1 MKAETTARI
10 EQYRNELPRK
20 REKIFAAAMMLAI
33 AIISAAS
40 ATYAWITLSASPEVT
55 SIDTTVAANGSLEIA
70 MANGTGAAPGRSAAG
85 DSTGK
90 DSNVV
95 RANTTWG
102 NLVNLSDPSYG
113 LANVVLRPAA
123 LNSTTGLL
131 TNPLY
136 GVEYGDDGRVT
147 GTVNGDDFAYT
158 YYDPGATTAGG
169 MFLVDLKGEHL
180 GVRAIST
187 VKYENLEGAEQMNEL
202 LKAANSSLTTAKTNY
217 AKITDETKEP
227 GKSYIN
233 SLQGLIQVYAQNVID
248 KKSTSTLDVTM
259 YVPDL
264 YEMVQDVYDNV
275 MLKTGESYVHMANL
289 YDVLTENKH
298 NGEWFVGTNAL
309 EELITAYNRGD
320 KQLEGFIKAAVGFKQ
335 FVTDYQAFQTYLK
348 KGAKDDF
355 SDLTTDQQ
363 KKSLAYWAYQAQSGS
378 TVYWSNINTQINWL
392 CDISTATV
400 DGYTLS
406 GLSNMNT
413 AMKVLKGANPHSAV
427 LHKGVIQRLE
437 KRLGQ
442 HMKPKITI
450 TVDPAGLGT
459 IGALAGKQTLDAI
472 VTTDAGDPYDAPTDI
487 EAIKKL
493 NTGSFRGDTATA
505 EDTHA
510 LAVDLWL
517 RTNAGASA
525 TVTATTENG
534 TDTDGKSYTK
544 TTEPLR
550 AYLTLEGK
558 VRIQEVSERATIKA
572 PDGNTYDA
580 FTGTGTVEGQKVE
593 VVAYQ
598 KNGKYYYI
606 DDGNVETEIPSEW
619 NLSYTPKMDTREVV
633 VGYDGVN
640 RVWSDTQMA
649 PYEVEGAT
657 STTQGGG
664 SCYTFYASTE
674 ADQKRFLDLL
684 GSMRVAFI
692 DGDGNLIGAA
702 TMDTEHYYAENG
714 KVTVPLALD
723 KTSAV
728 KLGVDKDGDAVYGLM
743 PLVKNAATRVT
754 AIVYLDGQKLTNQMV
769 LASGDIQGNLNV
781 QFGSCT
787 AYKIT
792 TVTQTGEKD
801 SEGNPITTT
810 TVEYTQEGSA
820 NEPIENEP
828 VMTETIKVS
837 ATLTGSTDVDFDPD
851 KPHSVGVNVKVEGSA
866 DPRNVYVRF
875 IRAISSTQGVQQD
888 IVTLSGNGADWTGT
902 MTFDKPGNYVLRTV
916 WVNGVEYD
924 LSHDPLT
931 VAVKGASV
939 SSLTC
944 DAITSGS
951 FARIM
956 QSGSSFK
963 TNMTLGFTT
972 SKQTPSRVNG
982 IFMDEDGR
990 QVNVPFYLEGG
1001 NWKGTATFYTSGVYT
1016 MRYVEIDGEQF
1027 EISENLQPTL
1037 ELQLGLKSGT
1047 RISAS
1052 AETQQK
1058 LLDMAPAG
1066 MTVTPTRFVLDP
1078 SKGGKDGVTLTVTT
1092 KLYDNTGAEIKG
1104 LSGVSIYYSRV
1115 GSVTGGLDA
1124 DLTWN
1129 ASSNAYVGEF
1139 HIGTAGTFRFS
1150 KIVITQASDVSTIT
1164 AATADTNSIQVMPP
1178 DDAQYMQGDLHTA
1191 RYQYAP
1197 NKDARMTVA
1206 IAYSSAA
1213 AEVKAVIAAANGA
1226 EYTVQGALGVE
1237 DTAHMTDGIT
1247 SINLWNFELP
1257 KEESTG
1263 LQEGRWTLKAIT
1275 LYGVYYDGRYYDE
1288 ETGVTVDVAAENITT
1303 KVVNNIVVTLSG
1315 NSQNFTGY
1323 FMDDHKVNDFTV
1335 TVADYEGQ
1343 AIEAITVD
1351 NVKVSYTRGQV
1362 SLDTYGYTSDAPSPQ
1377 ITGTGSPKNGSATE
1391 YHISEMNFQMAGAY
1405 KSAEVT
1411 LTINGVS
1418 GTAGKVNGVVL
1429 KYMVNGKASDTCPQ
1443 FDVKWTAPN
1452 VTVTGVSPGTSE
1464 KLTIGASGY
1473 NYEDN
1478 VWNYFEDHLLTVYS
1492 YYTRTTALGQH
1503 QCKLS
1508 EATLKI
1514 TNAGS
1519 RVSKAE
1525 ITYSWTSNGG
1535 TWKNSWTFNSDKSTD
1550 TSTIGA
1556 GDNEWWGSY
1565 GSRRD
1570 ITGTVSLATGEK
1582 IAYSFAGG
1590 LTISTIKMTCD
1601 GKDYIVK
1608 LSEPLVIRQASA
1620 TLPASL
1626 KYEANSDFPEF
1637 SVSGYTSIGGTGVPV
1652 TVTLPNSDQKI
1663 THTEIVNVDGGS
1675 TPVKTETQKFYVLE
1689 SDNIDA
1695 LKKEDAGKGK
1705 TQTRTQKL
1713 KEYTRTIQTDTVKA
1727 TQETYEVTY
1736 QLDGWTI
1743 YARTY
1748 KEGVGTWN
1756 SQGTFKKAGSTF
1768 TGNGVYKAVPHFKV
1782 VEKVLKS
1789 SNPQELQRIT
1799 TTDVFTTTVSRSQ
1812 TRSAKGWGVYWW
1824 GDWSNWNAYAAATI
1838 QDKSYVL
1845 SNPKIEWK

>member
-40 ATYAWITLSASPEVT
+40 ATYAWVTLSASPEVT

-85 DSTGK
+85 DSTGT

-123 LNSTTGLL
+123 LNGTTGLL
-131 TNPLY
+131 SNPLY

-147 GTVNGDDFAYT
+147 GMVVGDDFAYT
-158 YYDPGATTAGG
+158 YYDPNATSTSG

-187 VKYENLEGAEQMNEL
+187 VKYENLEGMEQMNEL
-202 LKAANSSLTTAKTNY
+202 LNAANSSLNTAKDNY
-217 AKITDETKEP
+217 AKITDEKKEP

-248 KKSTSTLDVTM
+248 KKPTNTLDVTM

-264 YEMVQDVYDNV
+264 YKMVQDVYDNV

-298 NGEWFVGTNAL
+298 NGEWFVGTNAV
-309 EELITAYNRGD
+309 EELITAYKKNT
-320 KQLEGFIKAAVGFKQ
+320 LPEGFTKAAVGFKQ

-406 GLSNMNT
+406 GLSNMST
-413 AMKVLKGANPHSAV
+413 ALKVLQGDNPHSAV

-450 TVDPAGLGT
+450 TVDPAGLGG
-459 IGALAGKQTLDAI
+459 IAALAGKQTLDAI

-572 PDGNTYDA
+572 PDGNTYEA
-580 FTGTGTVEGQKVE
+580 FTGTGTVGGQEIKKVT
-593 VVAYQ
+593 YQ
-598 KNGKYYYI
+598 KEDGKYYYI
-606 DDGNVETEIPSEW
+606 DVNDAETEVPSEW
-619 NLSYTPKMDTREVV
+619 NLSYEPKMDTREVV

-692 DGDGNLIGAA
+692 DGEGNLIGAA
-702 TMDTEHYYAENG
+702 TMDTEHYYPENG

-792 TVTQTGEKD
+792 TVTQTGETD
-801 SEGNPITTT
+801 NEGNPITTT
-810 TVEYTQEGSA
+810 TVEYTQEGNA

-837 ATLTGSTDVDFDPD
+837 ATLTGSTDVEFDPN

-902 MTFDKPGNYVLRTV
+902 MTFNKPGNYVLRTV

-924 LSHDPLT
+924 LSHDPLK

-951 FARIM
+951 FARVM

-1027 EISENLQPTL
+1027 EISKNLQPTL

-1092 KLYDNTGAEIKG
+1092 KLYDNTGAEITG
-1104 LSGVSIYYSRV
+1104 LSGVKIYYSRV

-1150 KIVITQASDVSTIT
+1150 KIVITQASGVSTIT

-1178 DDAQYMQGDLHTA
+1178 DDAQYMQGDRHTA
-1191 RYQYAP
+1191 SYQYAP

-1213 AEVKAVIAAANGA
+1213 ARVEAVIAAANGK
-1226 EYTVQGALGVE
+1226 EYTVQGVLGVE
-1237 DTAHMTDGIT
+1237 DADHMTDDIT

-1263 LQEGRWTLKAIT
+1263 LQEGRWTLKTIT

-1288 ETGVTVDVAAENITT
+1288 ENGVTVDVAAENITT

-1315 NSQNFTGY
+1315 NSQSFTGY

-1343 AIEAITVD
+1343 AIEGIGTVSDIT
-1351 NVKVSYTRGQV
+1351 VSYTRGAV
-1362 SLDTYGYTSDAPSPQ
+1362 GLNSEYGYEGGGTKPVVNSTSTLKSGSQTTYQ
-1377 ITGTGSPKNGSATE
+1377 IGELNVQE
-1391 YHISEMNFQMAGAY
+1391 AGPYTNAI
-1405 KSAEVT
+1405 VQ
-1411 LTINGVS
+1411 LRLGGDTI
-1418 GTAGKVNGVVL
+1418 TAGKDGTGTVL
-1429 KYMVNGKASDTCPQ
+1429 KYVVGGKASDNVPQ
-1443 FDVKWTAPN
+1443 FKVTWKSPDVKFTETDPAVNTKFNGDTNGDKSNVEAVYNQIRADKSSTVNLGKGESGYYMESHYKASYSSCLGTITSYTQSKATAQLSNAGDKFTKATFTVPSKNYPN
-1452 VTVTGVSPGTSE
+1452 KNFDMVFSFTQSSLSNKQNVGGKDGDSRRVLGTTTASTIVLEYNGTS
-1464 KLTIGASGY
+1464 
-1473 NYEDN
+1473 
-1478 VWNYFEDHLLTVYS
+1478 
-1492 YYTRTTALGQH
+1492 YT
-1503 QCKLS
+1503 
-1508 EATLKI
+1508 
-1514 TNAGS
+1514 
-1519 RVSKAE
+1519 
-1525 ITYSWTSNGG
+1525 
-1535 TWKNSWTFNSDKSTD
+1535 
-1550 TSTIGA
+1550 
-1556 GDNEWWGSY
+1556 
-1565 GSRRD
+1565 
-1570 ITGTVSLATGEK
+1570 
-1582 IAYSFAGG
+1582 
-1590 LTISTIKMTCD
+1590 
-1601 GKDYIVK
+1601 VK
-1608 LSEPLVIRQASA
+1608 LA
-1620 TLPASL
+1620 
-1626 KYEANSDFPEF
+1626 
-1637 SVSGYTSIGGTGVPV
+1637 
-1652 TVTLPNSDQKI
+1652 
-1663 THTEIVNVDGGS
+1663 H
-1675 TPVKTETQKFYVLE
+1675 
-1689 SDNIDA
+1689 
-1695 LKKEDAGKGK
+1695 
-1705 TQTRTQKL
+1705 
-1713 KEYTRTIQTDTVKA
+1713 
-1727 TQETYEVTY
+1727 
-1736 QLDGWTI
+1736 QLD
-1743 YARTY
+1743 
-1748 KEGVGTWN
+1748 V
-1756 SQGTFKKAGSTF
+1756 
-1768 TGNGVYKAVPHFKV
+1768 H
-1782 VEKVLKS
+1782 
-1789 SNPQELQRIT
+1789 NP
-1799 TTDVFTTTVSRSQ
+1799 
-1812 TRSAKGWGVYWW
+1812 
-1824 GDWSNWNAYAAATI
+1824 N
-1838 QDKSYVL
+1838 
-1845 SNPKIEWK
+1845 

>member
-40 ATYAWITLSASPEVT
+40 ATYAWVTLSASPEVT

-70 MANGTGAAPGRSAAG
+70 MANSTGAAPGRSTAG

-158 YYDPGATTAGG
+158 YYDPNATSAGG

-248 KKSTSTLDVTM
+248 KKPTSTLDVTI

-264 YEMVQDVYDNV
+264 YEMVQDAYDNV
-275 MLKTGESYVHMANL
+275 MLKTGESYVYMANL
-289 YDVLTENKH
+289 YDVLKGDNQ
-298 NGEWFVGTNAL
+298 GQWFVGTNAL
-309 EELITAYNRGD
+309 EDLIAAYKGNT
-320 KQLEGFIKAAVGFKQ
+320 LPEGFTKAAVGFKQ

-355 SDLTTDQQ
+355 SDLTPDQQ

-378 TVYWSNINTQINWL
+378 TVYWSDINTQINWL

-406 GLSNMNT
+406 GLSNMST
-413 AMKVLKGANPHSAV
+413 AMKVLRGANPHSAV

-450 TVDPAGLGT
+450 TVDPAGLGG
-459 IGALAGKQTLDAI
+459 IAALAGKQTLDAF

-572 PDGNTYDA
+572 PDGNTYEA
-580 FTGTGTVEGQKVE
+580 FTGTGTVGGQEIKKVT
-593 VVAYQ
+593 YQ
-598 KNGKYYYI
+598 KEDGKYYYI
-606 DDGNVETEIPSEW
+606 DVNDAETEVPSEW
-619 NLSYTPKMDTREVV
+619 NLSYEPKMDTREVV

-692 DGDGNLIGAA
+692 DGEGNLIGAA
-702 TMDTEHYYAENG
+702 TMDTEHYYPENG

-792 TVTQTGEKD
+792 TVTQTGETD
-801 SEGNPITTT
+801 NEGNPITTT
-810 TVEYTQEGSA
+810 TVEYTQEGNA

-837 ATLTGSTDVDFDPD
+837 ATLTGSTDVEFDPN

-902 MTFDKPGNYVLRTV
+902 MTFNKPGNYVLRTV

-924 LSHDPLT
+924 LSHDPLK

-951 FARIM
+951 FARVM

-1027 EISENLQPTL
+1027 EISKNLQPTL

-1092 KLYDNTGAEIKG
+1092 KLYDNTGAEITG
-1104 LSGVSIYYSRV
+1104 LSGVKIYYSRV

-1150 KIVITQASDVSTIT
+1150 KIVITQASGVSTIT

-1178 DDAQYMQGDLHTA
+1178 DDAQYMQGDRHIA
-1191 RYQYAP
+1191 SYQYAP

-1213 AEVKAVIAAANGA
+1213 ARVEAVIAAANGK
-1226 EYTVQGALGVE
+1226 EYTVQGVLGVE
-1237 DTAHMTDGIT
+1237 DADHMTDDIT

-1263 LQEGRWTLKAIT
+1263 LQEGRWTLKTIT

-1288 ETGVTVDVAAENITT
+1288 ENGVTVDVAAENITT

-1315 NSQNFTGY
+1315 NSQRFTGY

-1343 AIEAITVD
+1343 AIESIGTVSDIT
-1351 NVKVSYTRGQV
+1351 VSYTRGAV
-1362 SLDTYGYTSDAPSPQ
+1362 GLNSEYGYEGGGTKPVVNSTSTLKSGSQTTYQ
-1377 ITGTGSPKNGSATE
+1377 IGE
-1391 YHISEMNFQMAGAY
+1391 LNFQEAGPYTNAIVQL
-1405 KSAEVT
+1405 K
-1411 LTINGVS
+1411 LGGDTI
-1418 GTAGKVNGVVL
+1418 TAGKDGTGTVL
-1429 KYMVNGKASDTCPQ
+1429 KYVVGGKASDNVPQ
-1443 FDVKWTAPN
+1443 FKVTWKSPDVKFTETDPAVNTKFNGDTNGNKSNVEEVYNRIRADKSSTVNLGKGESGYYMESHYEASYSSCFGTITSYTQSKATAQLSNAGDKFTKATFTVPSKNYPN
-1452 VTVTGVSPGTSE
+1452 KNFDMVFSFTQSSLSNKQNVGGKEGDSRRVLGTTTASTIVLEYNGTS
-1464 KLTIGASGY
+1464 
-1473 NYEDN
+1473 
-1478 VWNYFEDHLLTVYS
+1478 
-1492 YYTRTTALGQH
+1492 YT
-1503 QCKLS
+1503 
-1508 EATLKI
+1508 
-1514 TNAGS
+1514 
-1519 RVSKAE
+1519 
-1525 ITYSWTSNGG
+1525 
-1535 TWKNSWTFNSDKSTD
+1535 
-1550 TSTIGA
+1550 
-1556 GDNEWWGSY
+1556 
-1565 GSRRD
+1565 
-1570 ITGTVSLATGEK
+1570 
-1582 IAYSFAGG
+1582 
-1590 LTISTIKMTCD
+1590 
-1601 GKDYIVK
+1601 VK
-1608 LSEPLVIRQASA
+1608 LA
-1620 TLPASL
+1620 
-1626 KYEANSDFPEF
+1626 
-1637 SVSGYTSIGGTGVPV
+1637 
-1652 TVTLPNSDQKI
+1652 
-1663 THTEIVNVDGGS
+1663 H
-1675 TPVKTETQKFYVLE
+1675 
-1689 SDNIDA
+1689 
-1695 LKKEDAGKGK
+1695 
-1705 TQTRTQKL
+1705 
-1713 KEYTRTIQTDTVKA
+1713 
-1727 TQETYEVTY
+1727 
-1736 QLDGWTI
+1736 QLD
-1743 YARTY
+1743 
-1748 KEGVGTWN
+1748 V
-1756 SQGTFKKAGSTF
+1756 F
-1768 TGNGVYKAVPHFKV
+1768 
-1782 VEKVLKS
+1782 
-1789 SNPQELQRIT
+1789 NP
-1799 TTDVFTTTVSRSQ
+1799 
-1812 TRSAKGWGVYWW
+1812 
-1824 GDWSNWNAYAAATI
+1824 N
-1838 QDKSYVL
+1838 
-1845 SNPKIEWK
+1845 

>member
-70 MANGTGAAPGRSAAG
+70 MANRTGAAPGRSAAG

-147 GTVNGDDFAYT
+147 GMVNGDDFAYT
-158 YYDPGATTAGG
+158 YYDPGATSAGG

-202 LKAANSSLTTAKTNY
+202 LSAATTSLNVAKGNYGIITN
-217 AKITDETKEP
+217 AEKDP

-248 KKSTSTLDVTM
+248 KKPTSTLDVTM

-275 MLKTGESYVHMANL
+275 MLKTGESYVYMANL

-298 NGEWFVGTNAL
+298 NGEWFVGTNAV
-309 EELITAYNRGD
+309 EELLTAYKGN
-320 KQLEGFIKAAVGFKQ
+320 KLPEGFTKAAVGFKQ

-348 KGAKDDF
+348 KGTKDDF
-355 SDLTTDQQ
+355 SDLMSDQQ
-363 KKSLAYWAYQAQSGS
+363 KKSLAYWAYQAKSGS
-378 TVYWSNINTQINWL
+378 TVYWSDINTQINWL

-406 GLSNMNT
+406 GLSNMST
-413 AMKVLKGANPHSAV
+413 AQKVLQGASPHSAV

-442 HMKPKITI
+442 KMNPEIVI
-450 TVDPAGLGT
+450 TVNPKNLG
-459 IGALAGKQTLDAI
+459 GMAALVGEQTLRAI

-487 EAIKKL
+487 DAIKKL

-598 KNGKYYYI
+598 KEDGKYYYI
-606 DDGNVETEIPSEW
+606 DENNTEREIPSTMG
-619 NLSYTPKMDTREVV
+619 LSYTPKMDTREVV

-801 SEGNPITTT
+801 EEGNTITTT
-810 TVEYTQEGSA
+810 TVEYTQEGDA
-820 NEPIENEP
+820 NEPIENES

-837 ATLTGSTDVDFDPD
+837 ATLTGSTTVDFDPD
-851 KPHSVGVNVKVEGSA
+851 KPHSVDVNVKVEGSA
-866 DPRNVYVRF
+866 NPSNVYVRF

-888 IVTLSGNGADWTGT
+888 KVTLSGNGADWTGT

-916 WVNGVEYD
+916 WVDGVEYD

-1092 KLYDNTGAEIKG
+1092 KLYDNTGAEITG
-1104 LSGVSIYYSRV
+1104 LSGVKIYYSRV

-1150 KIVITQASDVSTIT
+1150 KIVITQASGVSTIT

-1178 DDAQYMQGDLHTA
+1178 DDAQYMQGDRHTA
-1191 RYQYAP
+1191 SYQYAP

-1213 AEVKAVIAAANGA
+1213 ARVEAVIAAANGK
-1226 EYTVQGALGVE
+1226 EYTVQGVLGVE
-1237 DTAHMTDGIT
+1237 DADHMTDDIT

-1263 LQEGRWTLKAIT
+1263 LQEGRWTLKTIT

-1288 ETGVTVDVAAENITT
+1288 EKGVTVDVAAENITT

-1315 NSQNFTGY
+1315 NSQIFTGY

-1343 AIEAITVD
+1343 AIEGIGTVSDIT
-1351 NVKVSYTRGQV
+1351 VSYTRGAV
-1362 SLDTYGYTSDAPSPQ
+1362 GLNSEYGYEGGRTKPVVNSTSTLKSGSQTTYQ
-1377 ITGTGSPKNGSATE
+1377 IGE
-1391 YHISEMNFQMAGAY
+1391 LNFQEAGPYTNAIVQL
-1405 KSAEVT
+1405 KLGED
-1411 LTINGVS
+1411 TI
-1418 GTAGKVNGVVL
+1418 TAGKDGTGTVL
-1429 KYMVNGKASDTCPQ
+1429 KYVVGGKASDNVPQ
-1443 FDVKWTAPN
+1443 FKVTWKSPDVKFTATDPAVN
-1452 VTVTGVSPGTSE
+1452 TRFDGETDGN
-1464 KLTIGASGY
+1464 K
-1473 NYEDN
+1473 DN
-1478 VWNYFEDHLLTVYS
+1478 
-1492 YYTRTTALGQH
+1492 
-1503 QCKLS
+1503 
-1508 EATLKI
+1508 
-1514 TNAGS
+1514 
-1519 RVSKAE
+1519 
-1525 ITYSWTSNGG
+1525 
-1535 TWKNSWTFNSDKSTD
+1535 
-1550 TSTIGA
+1550 
-1556 GDNEWWGSY
+1556 
-1565 GSRRD
+1565 
-1570 ITGTVSLATGEK
+1570 
-1582 IAYSFAGG
+1582 
-1590 LTISTIKMTCD
+1590 
-1601 GKDYIVK
+1601 
-1608 LSEPLVIRQASA
+1608 
-1620 TLPASL
+1620 
-1626 KYEANSDFPEF
+1626 
-1637 SVSGYTSIGGTGVPV
+1637 
-1652 TVTLPNSDQKI
+1652 
-1663 THTEIVNVDGGS
+1663 
-1675 TPVKTETQKFYVLE
+1675 
-1689 SDNIDA
+1689 
-1695 LKKEDAGKGK
+1695 
-1705 TQTRTQKL
+1705 
-1713 KEYTRTIQTDTVKA
+1713 
-1727 TQETYEVTY
+1727 
-1736 QLDGWTI
+1736 
-1743 YARTY
+1743 
-1748 KEGVGTWN
+1748 
-1756 SQGTFKKAGSTF
+1756 
-1768 TGNGVYKAVPHFKV
+1768 
-1782 VEKVLKS
+1782 VEKVYNRIRADKS
-1789 SNPQELQRIT
+1789 STVNLGKGESGYYMESHYKATYSSCLGTITSFTQSKATAQLSNAGDKFTKATFTVPSKNTNSTQNFDMVFSFTQSSLSNQQNVGGKDGNSRRVLGT
-1799 TTDVFTTTVSRSQ
+1799 TTASTIVLEYNGTSYTVKLAHQLDV
-1812 TRSAKGWGVYWW
+1812 Y
-1824 GDWSNWNAYAAATI
+1824 
-1838 QDKSYVL
+1838 
-1845 SNPKIEWK
+1845 NPN

>member
-10 EQYRNELPRK
+10 EQYRSELPRK

-40 ATYAWITLSASPEVT
+40 ATYAWVTLSASPEVT

-85 DSTGK
+85 DSTGA

-113 LANVVLRPAA
+113 LTNVVLRPAA
-123 LNSTTGLL
+123 LNGTTGLL

-147 GTVNGDDFAYT
+147 GTVTGDDFAYT
-158 YYDPGATTAGG
+158 YYDPDATSTGG
-169 MFLVDLKGEHL
+169 MFLVDLKSEHL

-187 VKYENLEGAEQMNEL
+187 VKYENLAGAEQMNEL
-202 LKAANSSLTTAKTNY
+202 LKAANSGLTTAKTNY
-217 AKITDETKEP
+217 ARITDETKDP

-248 KKSTSTLDVTM
+248 KKATNTLDVTA

-289 YDVLTENKH
+289 YDVLRGN
-298 NGEWFVGTNAL
+298 NQGEWFVGTNAL
-309 EELITAYNRGD
+309 EDLIVAYKGN
-320 KQLEGFIKAAVGFKQ
+320 KLPEGFTNAAVGFKQ

-348 KGAKDDF
+348 QGTKDDF
-355 SDLTTDQQ
+355 SDLTQSE
-363 KKSLAYWAYQAQSGS
+363 KNSSLAYWAYQARNGN

-392 CDISTATV
+392 CDINTATLN
-400 DGYTLS
+400 GYRLS
-406 GLSNMNT
+406 QLSNINN
-413 AMKVLKGANPHSAV
+413 ANAILNADERIAV
-427 LHKGVIQRLE
+427 LHNGAVKRLE
-437 KRLGQ
+437 KRIGA
-442 HMKPKITI
+442 HMKSKIEI
-450 TVDPAGLGT
+450 TVDVSSMGGGLG
-459 IGALAGKQTLDAI
+459 ALVGKKTLDAT
-472 VTTDAGDPYDAPTDI
+472 VTTDAESPYDAPADI
-487 EAIKKL
+487 DAIKKL

-525 TVTATTENG
+525 TVTATTESG
-534 TDTDGKSYTK
+534 TDADGNSYTK

-572 PDGNTYDA
+572 PDGNTYEA
-580 FTGTGTVEGQKVE
+580 FTGTGTVEGQEVE

-598 KNGKYYYI
+598 KDGKYYYV
-606 DDGNVETEIPSEW
+606 DEGNVETEIPSEW
-619 NLSYTPKMDTREVV
+619 NLSFAPKMDTREVV

-728 KLGVDKDGDAVYGLM
+728 NLGADKDGDAVYGLM

-801 SEGNPITTT
+801 EEGNAITTT
-810 TVEYTQEGSA
+810 TVDYRQEGDA

-837 ATLTGSTDVDFDPD
+837 AALTGSTTVDFDPAT
-851 KPHSVGVNVKVEGSA
+851 PHSVGVNVKVEGSA
-866 DPRNVYVRF
+866 NPRNVYVRF

-916 WVNGVEYD
+916 WVDGVEYD

-931 VAVKGASV
+931 VTVQGASV

-944 DAITSGS
+944 DAITSGN

-982 IFMDEDGR
+982 IFMDENGR

-1066 MTVTPTRFVLDP
+1066 MTVSPTRFVLDP
-1078 SKGGKDGVTLTVTT
+1078 AKGGKDGVTLTVTT
-1092 KLYDNTGAEIKG
+1092 RLYDNTGAEIKG
-1104 LSGVSIYYSRV
+1104 LSGVRIYYSRV

-1124 DLTWN
+1124 NLTWN

-1139 HIGTAGTFRFS
+1139 HIETAGTYRFS
-1150 KIVITQASDVSTIT
+1150 RVTVGNNSTIT

-1191 RYQYAP
+1191 SYQYAP
-1197 NKDARMTVA
+1197 NKDAKMTVA

-1213 AEVKAVIAAANGA
+1213 TKVEAVIAAANGA
-1226 EYTVQGALGVE
+1226 EHTVLGELGVE
-1237 DTAHMTDGIT
+1237 DTDHMTDDIT

-1275 LYGVYYDGRYYDE
+1275 LYGVYYDGRYYNE
-1288 ETGVTVDVAAENITT
+1288 ESGVTVDVAAENITT
-1303 KVVNNIVVTLSG
+1303 KVVNNIIVTLSG

-1343 AIEAITVD
+1343 PIEGIGTVSDITI
-1351 NVKVSYTRGQV
+1351 SYTRGAV
-1362 SLDTYGYTSDAPSPQ
+1362 GLDSEYGYEGGGTKPVVNSTSTLKSGSQTTYQ
-1377 ITGTGSPKNGSATE
+1377 IGE
-1391 YHISEMNFQMAGAY
+1391 LNFQEAGPYTNAIVQL
-1405 KSAEVT
+1405 K
-1411 LTINGVS
+1411 LGGDTI
-1418 GTAGKVNGVVL
+1418 TAGKDGTGTVL
-1429 KYMVNGKASDTCPQ
+1429 KYVVGGKASDNVPQ
-1443 FDVKWTAPN
+1443 FKVTWASPDVKFTATNPAVGKSFYVN
-1452 VTVTGVSPGTSE
+1452 NGSGSSPKRESRSNSISADGYSCQVYFKGTFIGNRICLGYTASKVT
-1464 KLTIGASGY
+1464 A
-1473 NYEDN
+1473 
-1478 VWNYFEDHLLTVYS
+1478 
-1492 YYTRTTALGQH
+1492 R
-1503 QCKLS
+1503 
-1508 EATLKI
+1508 I
-1514 TNAGS
+1514 T
-1519 RVSKAE
+1519 
-1525 ITYSWTSNGG
+1525 
-1535 TWKNSWTFNSDKSTD
+1535 D
-1550 TSTIGA
+1550 A
-1556 GDNEWWGSY
+1556 GDNDY
-1565 GSRRD
+1565 
-1570 ITGTVSLATGEK
+1570 TATLTFPNKTNAEHN
-1582 IAYSFAGG
+1582 AVYSFARNTTTATSDIGYQSG
-1590 LTISTIKMTCD
+1590 LDSRQNLGNPTVKTIEMTYNNVAYTVKLAHELTI
-1601 GKDYIVK
+1601 
-1608 LSEPLVIRQASA
+1608 
-1620 TLPASL
+1620 
-1626 KYEANSDFPEF
+1626 
-1637 SVSGYTSIGGTGVPV
+1637 
-1652 TVTLPNSDQKI
+1652 
-1663 THTEIVNVDGGS
+1663 
-1675 TPVKTETQKFYVLE
+1675 
-1689 SDNIDA
+1689 
-1695 LKKEDAGKGK
+1695 
-1705 TQTRTQKL
+1705 TQTL
-1713 KEYTRTIQTDTVKA
+1713 
-1727 TQETYEVTY
+1727 
-1736 QLDGWTI
+1736 
-1743 YARTY
+1743 
-1748 KEGVGTWN
+1748 
-1756 SQGTFKKAGSTF
+1756 
-1768 TGNGVYKAVPHFKV
+1768 
-1782 VEKVLKS
+1782 
-1789 SNPQELQRIT
+1789 
-1799 TTDVFTTTVSRSQ
+1799 
-1812 TRSAKGWGVYWW
+1812 
-1824 GDWSNWNAYAAATI
+1824 
-1838 QDKSYVL
+1838 
-1845 SNPKIEWK
+1845 

>member
-1 MKAETTARI
+1 
-10 EQYRNELPRK
+10 
-20 REKIFAAAMMLAI
+20 MMLAI

-70 MANGTGAAPGRSAAG
+70 MANSTGAAPGRSAAG

-158 YYDPGATTAGG
+158 YYDPGATSAGG

-187 VKYENLEGAEQMNEL
+187 VKYENLEGAEKMNEL

-248 KKSTSTLDVTM
+248 KKPTSTLAVTD

-275 MLKTGESYVHMANL
+275 MLKTGESYVYMANL

-298 NGEWFVGTNAL
+298 NGEWFVGTNAV
-309 EELITAYNRGD
+309 EELITAYKGN
-320 KQLEGFIKAAVGFKQ
+320 KLPEGFIKAAVGFKQ

-487 EAIKKL
+487 DAIKKL

-598 KNGKYYYI
+598 KEDGKYYYI
-606 DDGNVETEIPSEW
+606 DENNTEREIPSTMG
-619 NLSYTPKMDTREVV
+619 LSYTPKMDTREVV

-801 SEGNPITTT
+801 EEGNTITTT
-810 TVEYTQEGSA
+810 TVEYTQEGDA
-820 NEPIENEP
+820 NEPIENES

-837 ATLTGSTDVDFDPD
+837 ATLTGSTTVDFDPD
-851 KPHSVGVNVKVEGSA
+851 KPHSVDVNVKVEGSA
-866 DPRNVYVRF
+866 NPSNVYVRF

-888 IVTLSGNGADWTGT
+888 KVTLSGNGADWTGT

-916 WVNGVEYD
+916 WVDGVEYD

-1066 MTVTPTRFVLDP
+1066 MAVTPTRFVLDP

-1104 LSGVSIYYSRV
+1104 MSGVQIYYSRV

-1124 DLTWN
+1124 NLTWN

-1139 HIGTAGTFRFS
+1139 RIGTAGTFRFS

-1178 DDAQYMQGDLHTA
+1178 DDAQYMQGDPHTA

-1226 EYTVQGALGVE
+1226 EYTVTGTLGVE
-1237 DTAHMTDGIT
+1237 DTDHMTDGIT

-1288 ETGVTVDVAAENITT
+1288 ENGVTVDVTAENITT

-1315 NSQNFTGY
+1315 SSQSFTGY

-1377 ITGTGSPKNGSATE
+1377 ITGTGSLKNGSATE

-1405 KSAEVT
+1405 RSAEVM
-1411 LTINGVS
+1411 LTINGVP

-1443 FDVKWTAPN
+1443 FDVKWTAPTVKITGLN
-1452 VTVTGVSPGTSE
+1452 PSPSTTYEVNAGGMSSGQVVCDTHTYISPDGFFAYMTDKATVVFGAVTGVSWPNMT
-1464 KLTIGASGY
+1464 L
-1473 NYEDN
+1473 
-1478 VWNYFEDHLLTVYS
+1478 
-1492 YYTRTTALGQH
+1492 
-1503 QCKLS
+1503 KLS
-1508 EATLKI
+1508 
-1514 TNAGS
+1514 NAGS
-1519 RVSKAE
+1519 KLSGTNTAVFSVPKANGADTPQNYTFTADDQEKTMQIGNGAETLFSGSRNHAGSQKMTTIAMNYGGVTYTLKLSDTVEIYEGNQPIGTITFNTSSAAAESFPTQELARTTITMPTMSDYTDTLTVGTPGEPKSTPKTENVYYRKGFGNYPCRTITTVRTETETTGETFGVTYQVTEWEITGVQIKDGKAVSK
-1525 ITYSWTSNGG
+1525 
-1535 TWKNSWTFNSDKSTD
+1535 
-1550 TSTIGA
+1550 
-1556 GDNEWWGSY
+1556 
-1565 GSRRD
+1565 R
-1570 ITGTVSLATGEK
+1570 TVKCG
-1582 IAYSFAGG
+1582 
-1590 LTISTIKMTCD
+1590 
-1601 GKDYIVK
+1601 
-1608 LSEPLVIRQASA
+1608 Q
-1620 TLPASL
+1620 
-1626 KYEANSDFPEF
+1626 
-1637 SVSGYTSIGGTGVPV
+1637 
-1652 TVTLPNSDQKI
+1652 TVTLSYG
-1663 THTEIVNVDGGS
+1663 VNYVA
-1675 TPVKTETQKFYVLE
+1675 TP
-1689 SDNIDA
+1689 I
-1695 LKKEDAGKGK
+1695 
-1705 TQTRTQKL
+1705 L
-1713 KEYTRTIQTDTVKA
+1713 KEVGVRTS
-1727 TQETYEVTY
+1727 
-1736 QLDGWTI
+1736 L
-1743 YARTY
+1743 
-1748 KEGVGTWN
+1748 
-1756 SQGTFKKAGSTF
+1756 GS
-1768 TGNGVYKAVPHFKV
+1768 K
-1782 VEKVLKS
+1782 
-1789 SNPQELQRIT
+1789 
-1799 TTDVFTTTVSRSQ
+1799 TTVAWTEVVTATEFERAYVEPSG
-1812 TRSAKGWGVYWW
+1812 TKLNSADAVNNYVNSKLGTSSG
-1824 GDWSNWNAYAAATI
+1824 
-1838 QDKSYVL
+1838 SYE
-1845 SNPKIEWK
+1845 K

>member
-10 EQYRNELPRK
+10 EQYRSELPRK

-55 SIDTTVAANGSLEIA
+55 SIDTTVAANGSLEIT

-85 DSTGK
+85 DSTGA

-147 GTVNGDDFAYT
+147 GMVNGDDFAYT
-158 YYDPGATTAGG
+158 YYDPDATSAGG

-202 LKAANSSLTTAKTNY
+202 LSAATTSLNVAKGNYGTITN
-217 AKITDETKEP
+217 AEKDP

-248 KKSTSTLDVTM
+248 KKPTNTLDVTM
-259 YVPDL
+259 YVPNL
-264 YEMVQDVYDNV
+264 YGMVQDVYDKV

-289 YDVLTENKH
+289 YDVLTANEHK
-298 NGEWFVGTNAL
+298 GEWFVGTNAL

-320 KQLEGFIKAAVGFKQ
+320 KQLEGFTKAAVGFKQ

-363 KKSLAYWAYQAQSGS
+363 KKSLAYWAYQAKSGT
-378 TVYWSNINTQINWL
+378 TVYWSDINTQINWL

-406 GLSNMNT
+406 GLSNMGT
-413 AMKVLKGANPHSAV
+413 AMKVINGSNPHSAV

-437 KRLGQ
+437 KRLDA
-442 HMKPKITI
+442 HMSPEITI
-450 TVDPAGLGT
+450 RVDPSGLG
-459 IGALAGKQTLDAI
+459 GVAAWAGEQTLDAI
-472 VTTDAGDPYDAPTDI
+472 VTTDAGDPYDAPADI
-487 EAIKKL
+487 DAIKKL

-534 TDTDGKSYTK
+534 TDDDGHSYTK

-572 PDGNTYDA
+572 PDGNTYEA
-580 FTGTGTVEGQKVE
+580 FTGTGTVGGQEIE

-598 KNGKYYYI
+598 KDGKYYYI
-606 DDGNVETEIPSEW
+606 DDGNVKTEIPSEW
-619 NLSYTPKMDTREVV
+619 GLSFAPKMDTREVV

-664 SCYTFYASTE
+664 SCYTFYASNE
-674 ADQKRFLDLL
+674 PDQKRFLDLL

-692 DGDGNLIGAA
+692 DGEGNLIGAA

-728 KLGVDKDGDAVYGLM
+728 NLGADKDGDTVYGLM

-801 SEGNPITTT
+801 EEGNAITTT
-810 TVEYTQEGSA
+810 TVDYRQEGDA

-837 ATLTGSTDVDFDPD
+837 ATLTGSTTVDFDPD
-851 KPHSVGVNVKVEGSA
+851 KPHSVDVNVKVEGSA
-866 DPRNVYVRF
+866 NPRNVYVRF

-888 IVTLSGNGADWTGT
+888 IVTLSSNGADWAGT

-916 WVNGVEYD
+916 WVDGVEYD

-931 VAVKGASV
+931 VTVQGASV

-944 DAITSGS
+944 DAITSGN

-982 IFMDEDGR
+982 IFMDENGR

-1001 NWKGTATFYTSGVYT
+1001 NWKGAATFYTSGIYT

-1066 MTVTPTRFVLDP
+1066 MTVSPTRFVLDP

-1104 LSGVSIYYSRV
+1104 LSGVRIYYSRV
-1115 GSVTGGLDA
+1115 GSVTGGKDA
-1124 DLTWN
+1124 DLAWS
-1129 ASSNAYVGEF
+1129 ASANAYVGEF
-1139 HIGTAGTFRFS
+1139 HIETAGTYRFS
-1150 KIVITQASDVSTIT
+1150 KITITQAGGVSTIT

-1178 DDAQYMQGDLHTA
+1178 DDAQYMQDDPHTA
-1191 RYQYAP
+1191 SYQYAP
-1197 NKDARMTVA
+1197 NKDAKMTVA

-1213 AEVKAVIAAANGA
+1213 TRVEAVIASANGT
-1226 EYTVQGALGVE
+1226 EYTVAGELGAE
-1237 DTAHMTDGIT
+1237 DTEHMKDGIT

-1257 KEESTG
+1257 KDSEG
-1263 LQEGRWTLKAIT
+1263 LQEGRWTLKTIT

-1288 ETGVTVDVAAENITT
+1288 ETGVTVDVAAENITA

-1315 NSQNFTGY
+1315 NSQSFTGY
-1323 FMDDHKVNDFTV
+1323 FMDDHKVNDLTV

-1343 AIEAITVD
+1343 AIEGIGTVSDIT
-1351 NVKVSYTRGQV
+1351 VSYTRGAV
-1362 SLDTYGYTSDAPSPQ
+1362 GLNSEYGYEGGGTKPVVNSTSTLKSGSQTTYQ
-1377 ITGTGSPKNGSATE
+1377 IGE
-1391 YHISEMNFQMAGAY
+1391 LNFQEAGPYTNAIVQL
-1405 KSAEVT
+1405 K
-1411 LTINGVS
+1411 LGGDTI
-1418 GTAGKVNGVVL
+1418 TAGKDGTGTVL
-1429 KYMVNGKASDTCPQ
+1429 KYVVGGKASDTVPQ
-1443 FDVKWTAPN
+1443 FKVTWASPDVKFTATDPAVNTKFDGDTNSNKDN
-1452 VTVTGVSPGTSE
+1452 VEAVYNRIRADKSSTINLGKGESGYYMESHYKATYSSCLGTITSFTQSKATAQLSNAGDKFTKATFTVPSKNTNSTQNFDMVFSFAQSSLSNQQNVGGKDGNTRKVLGTTTASTIVLEYNGTS
-1464 KLTIGASGY
+1464 
-1473 NYEDN
+1473 
-1478 VWNYFEDHLLTVYS
+1478 
-1492 YYTRTTALGQH
+1492 YT
-1503 QCKLS
+1503 
-1508 EATLKI
+1508 
-1514 TNAGS
+1514 
-1519 RVSKAE
+1519 
-1525 ITYSWTSNGG
+1525 
-1535 TWKNSWTFNSDKSTD
+1535 
-1550 TSTIGA
+1550 
-1556 GDNEWWGSY
+1556 
-1565 GSRRD
+1565 
-1570 ITGTVSLATGEK
+1570 
-1582 IAYSFAGG
+1582 
-1590 LTISTIKMTCD
+1590 
-1601 GKDYIVK
+1601 VK
-1608 LSEPLVIRQASA
+1608 LA
-1620 TLPASL
+1620 
-1626 KYEANSDFPEF
+1626 
-1637 SVSGYTSIGGTGVPV
+1637 
-1652 TVTLPNSDQKI
+1652 
-1663 THTEIVNVDGGS
+1663 H
-1675 TPVKTETQKFYVLE
+1675 
-1689 SDNIDA
+1689 
-1695 LKKEDAGKGK
+1695 
-1705 TQTRTQKL
+1705 
-1713 KEYTRTIQTDTVKA
+1713 
-1727 TQETYEVTY
+1727 
-1736 QLDGWTI
+1736 QLD
-1743 YARTY
+1743 
-1748 KEGVGTWN
+1748 
-1756 SQGTFKKAGSTF
+1756 
-1768 TGNGVYKAVPHFKV
+1768 VY
-1782 VEKVLKS
+1782 
-1789 SNPQELQRIT
+1789 NP
-1799 TTDVFTTTVSRSQ
+1799 
-1812 TRSAKGWGVYWW
+1812 
-1824 GDWSNWNAYAAATI
+1824 N
-1838 QDKSYVL
+1838 
-1845 SNPKIEWK
+1845 